1 MAIASTFTALPQ
13 SQPDLPFKVT
23 EFVPIGFVGE
33 VPMAIA
39 TVPALPM
46 NSLPELIA
54 YSKGQSGGLN
64 VAITRGGV
72 PHMSTELFRR
82 RSGADLTYVF
92 YPGSSQAMS
101 DVISGRVPIIVDGLG
116 GPIAAGQLKLLA
128 IASAE
133 RVALH
138 SDIPTVAET
147 LPGFVATGWV
157 VLVAPPG
164 TSADAVK
171 KISDDLNAVL
181 ARAEV
186 RQKLNALG
194 VSTRQMSPQQ
204 LSEFI
209 HREQELWNPVVKQI
223 GIAAQ

>member
-1 MAIASTFTALPQ
+1 MRCADTAAGFWLLAILPGLALCMGAADSSGQSARSGLPSRCASAAPDGRTLYMAIASTFTALPQ
-13 SQPDLPFKVT
+13 SQPDVPFKVT
-23 EFVPIGFVGE
+23 EFVPTGFVGE

-39 TVPALPM
+39 TVPALPV

-72 PHMSTELFRR
+72 PHMSTELFCR

-101 DVISGRVPIIVDGLG
+101 DVISGRVAIIVDGLG

-133 RVALH
+133 R
-138 SDIPTVAET
+138 
-147 LPGFVATGWV
+147 
-157 VLVAPPG
+157 
-164 TSADAVK
+164 
-171 KISDDLNAVL
+171 
-181 ARAEV
+181 
-186 RQKLNALG
+186 
-194 VSTRQMSPQQ
+194 
-204 LSEFI
+204 
-209 HREQELWNPVVKQI
+209 REQELWNPVVKQI

>member
-39 TVPALPM
+39 TVPALPV

-82 RSGADLTYVF
+82 RS
-92 YPGSSQAMS
+92 
-101 DVISGRVPIIVDGLG
+101 VPI
-116 GPIAAGQLKLLA
+116 
-128 IASAE
+128 
-133 RVALH
+133 
-138 SDIPTVAET
+138 
-147 LPGFVATGWV
+147 
-157 VLVAPPG
+157 
-164 TSADAVK
+164 
-171 KISDDLNAVL
+171 
-181 ARAEV
+181 
-186 RQKLNALG
+186 
-194 VSTRQMSPQQ
+194 
-204 LSEFI
+204 
-209 HREQELWNPVVKQI
+209 
-223 GIAAQ
+223 